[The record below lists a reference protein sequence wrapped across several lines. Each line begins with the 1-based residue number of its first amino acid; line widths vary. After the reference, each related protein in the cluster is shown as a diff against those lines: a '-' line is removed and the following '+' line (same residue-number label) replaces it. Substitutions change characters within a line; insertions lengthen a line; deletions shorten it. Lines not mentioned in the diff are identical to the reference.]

1 MTPLSNWGTG
11 TIAFIGDTDGLPP
24 IPPED
29 PVEEDS
35 DYVQEGVNISFGGN
49 GVRNPG
55 SGFFNGAR
63 NFSIVGG
70 TFSTYPADAH
80 VFHSWSSPGPAMNA
94 SSGSH
99 RAPRRQSQAAMDLE
113 AEWDGSRVDASSSN
127 GNVQVAYDDEDA
139 FGSSGKW
146 KSDLPSRRNGS
157 GGGGGVRSNFVIAAG
172 DWPSWTGFMGAWA

>member
-1 MTPLSNWGTG
+1 MTPISNWGAG

-35 DYVQEGVNISFGGN
+35 DYVQQGVNISVGGN
-49 GVRNPG
+49 GVRNPS
-55 SGFFNGAR
+55 SGFFNRAR

-70 TFSTYPADAH
+70 TFSTYPGDAH
-80 VFHSWSSPGPAMNA
+80 VFQSWSSPGTAMNA
-94 SSGSH
+94 SSHAG
-99 RAPRRQSQAAMDLE
+99 PRRQSQAAMDLE

-139 FGSSGKW
+139 FGLSGKW
-146 KSDLPSRRNGS
+146 KSDLPSRHNGGG

-172 DWPSWTGFMGAWA
+172 DWPSWTGFMGVWA

>member
-1 MTPLSNWGTG
+1 MTPISNWGAG

-35 DYVQEGVNISFGGN
+35 DYVQQGVNISVGGN
-49 GVRNPG
+49 GVRNPS
-55 SGFFNGAR
+55 SGFFNRAR

-70 TFSTYPADAH
+70 TFSTYPGDAH
-80 VFHSWSSPGPAMNA
+80 VFQSWSSPGTAMNA
-94 SSGSH
+94 SSHAG
-99 RAPRRQSQAAMDLE
+99 PRRQSQAAMDLE

-139 FGSSGKW
+139 FGLSGKW
-146 KSDLPSRRNGS
+146 KSDLPSRHNGGG